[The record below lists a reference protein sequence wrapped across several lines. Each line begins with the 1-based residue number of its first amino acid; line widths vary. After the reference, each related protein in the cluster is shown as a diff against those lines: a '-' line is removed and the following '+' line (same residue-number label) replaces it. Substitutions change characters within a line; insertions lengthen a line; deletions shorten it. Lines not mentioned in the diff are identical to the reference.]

1 MQLRELIQLCKNNDL
16 SAQRSIYDHFARMMF
31 LLCRRYM
38 KSDQLAEE
46 AMMNGFLKFFQ
57 SIQTFHYLNDPALAG
72 WVKKLM
78 INECLMLL
86 RSRDSLLLLSSDEL
100 PEASEPELVI
110 DGLSADEIFHLI
122 ITLPTGYRT
131 VFNLFVIEGMTHKEI
146 GKALG
151 ISEGTSRSQLS
162 KAKQVLQQMIIKS
175 NSDYACRQT
184 K

>member
-1 MQLRELIQLCKNNDL
+1 MQLRHLINLCKHNNL
-16 SAQRSIYDHFARMMF
+16 PAQRGVYDHFARMMF

-38 KSDQLAEE
+38 KNDQLAEE
-46 AMMNGFLKFFQ
+46 AMMNGFFKFFQ
-57 SIQTFHYLNDPALAG
+57 SLKKFEYLNDAALTG
-72 WVKKLM
+72 WIKKLM

-100 PEASEPELVI
+100 PEMHEPELAI
-110 DGLSADEIFHLI
+110 DDMSADEIFQLI
-122 ITLPTGYRT
+122 IKLPTGYRT
-131 VFNLFVIEGMTHKEI
+131 VFNMFVIEGMSHKEI
-146 GKALG
+146 GEALK

-162 KAKQVLQQMIIKS
+162 KAKQLLQQMIINT